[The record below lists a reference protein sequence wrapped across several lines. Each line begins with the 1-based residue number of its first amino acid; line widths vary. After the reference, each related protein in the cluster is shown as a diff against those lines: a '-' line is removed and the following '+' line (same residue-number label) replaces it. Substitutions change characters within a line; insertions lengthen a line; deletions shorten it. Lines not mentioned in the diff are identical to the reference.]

1 LIGVVTKISITEYT
15 VRFRVSNA
23 QNGELISTYSTDLR
37 MSADYS
43 WSRGSLADAKSNA
56 GIK

>member
-1 LIGVVTKISITEYT
+1 MTEYT

-37 MSADYS
+37 MGADYS